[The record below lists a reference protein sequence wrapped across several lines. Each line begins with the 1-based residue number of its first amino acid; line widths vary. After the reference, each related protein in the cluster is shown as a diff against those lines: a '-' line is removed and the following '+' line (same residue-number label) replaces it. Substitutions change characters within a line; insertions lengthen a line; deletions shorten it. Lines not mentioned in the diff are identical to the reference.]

1 MIAKRLRL
9 VIFQDAPGVWH
20 ARVLEHDLAAEG
32 STIGQ
37 AVRTLARALQVHA
50 EYDTRHHHP
59 PLVAFP
65 PSAQRYWNAFATG
78 TAVPL
83 GTLGITPPEG
93 WVFQAA
99 FAIRLPG
106 ESRHQATRIQMRA

>member
-1 MIAKRLRL
+1 M
-9 VIFQDAPGVWH
+9 WH
-20 ARVLEHDLAAEG
+20 AHGLEHDLAAEG
-32 STIGQ
+32 STIGL
-37 AVRTLARALQVHA
+37 AVRTLARMMRVHA
-50 EYDTRHHHP
+50 NDDARPHHP

-83 GTLGITPPEG
+83 TPLGVTPPDG

-106 ESRHQATRIQMRA
+106 EPRLRLGTQHSEARL